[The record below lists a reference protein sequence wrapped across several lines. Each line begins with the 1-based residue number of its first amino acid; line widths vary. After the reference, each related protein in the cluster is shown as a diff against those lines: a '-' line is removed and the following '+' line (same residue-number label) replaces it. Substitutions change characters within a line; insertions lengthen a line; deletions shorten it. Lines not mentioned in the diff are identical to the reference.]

1 MFYLYHLCDKSYAIV
16 IQNIIITSNVHIYMV
31 TPVCETKDILV
42 RGAEAEIW
50 SALWWGREAV
60 LKKRTVKGYRHPV
73 LDSAIRKERL
83 RKEIRLMR
91 EARKAGVPVP
101 VIYDV
106 LEDEAV
112 VVMQFFP
119 GDRVLDCLEKG
130 MEIDLK
136 RLGRYIGK
144 LHSSD
149 ITHGDLTTSNI
160 LFDASDDAFCFID
173 FSLGERTSSIEDKGV
188 DLHLMREALI
198 SVHEKPLEKYESI
211 LTGYREVFAEAE
223 KTISKVKD
231 IESRGRYL

>member
-1 MFYLYHLCDKSYAIV
+1 MDMS
-16 IQNIIITSNVHIYMV
+16 
-31 TPVCETKDILV
+31 VCEMEKIMI

-50 SALWWGREAV
+50 EAEWRGRKAV
-60 LKKRTVKGYRHPV
+60 LKKRIIKGYRHPE
-73 LDSAIRKERL
+73 LDTVIRKERL

-106 LEDEAV
+106 MEDEAAV
-112 VVMQFFP
+112 IMQFFP

-130 MEIDLK
+130 VELDL
-136 RLGRYIGK
+136 RSMGRYIGK

-160 LFDASDDAFCFID
+160 LYDNVSGVFCFID

-198 SVHEKPLEKYESI
+198 SVHVDPLEKYEAI
-211 LTGYREVFAEAE
+211 LGGYREVFPDAR
-223 KTISKVKD
+223 KTISKVKE